1 MTDPSKN
8 MIVRMFD
15 VYKAYGKTSAIKGVS
30 LEVASGDIVFI
41 TGPSGAGK
49 STLLK
54 LIYKAEVATQGQ
66 IIVDGMNLSR
76 IGSRQLPELRR
87 RLGVIF
93 QDFKL
98 IAGRSVFDNVAL
110 VLEAAGE
117 KPKIIEK
124 KVMSVLRT
132 AGIEEK
138 ARVFPPSLS
147 GGEQQRVAV
156 SRAVVGSP
164 RLILADEP
172 TASLDPDSAEQIMQL
187 LETFHARGAT
197 LVIATHNRRIISRLK
212 GREIRLERGCVKT
225 QEISSDHEVEE
236 NQ

>member
-1 MTDPSKN
+1 MADFSKN
-8 MIVRMFD
+8 LIVRMFD
-15 VYKAYGKTSAIKGVS
+15 VYKAYGKTSALKGVS
-30 LEVASGDIVFI
+30 LEIAAGDIVFI

-54 LIYKAEVATQGQ
+54 LLYKAELASQGQ
-66 IIVDGMNLSR
+66 ILVDGLNLSR
-76 IGSRQLPELRR
+76 IGARQLPELRR
-87 RLGVIF
+87 RIGVIF

-117 KPKIIEK
+117 KPKMIEK

-172 TASLDPDSAEQIMQL
+172 TASLDPQSAEQVMQL
-187 LETFHARGAT
+187 LETFHGKGAT
-197 LVIATHNRRIISRLK
+197 LVIATHNRRMISRLK
-212 GREIRLERGCVKT
+212 GREIRLEGGAVGVPEDFSGEKA
-225 QEISSDHEVEE
+225 EE
-236 NQ
+236 C